1 MTTDRGESTMAQIP
15 SLTADTASVPGNSP
29 SGASGASGSGRPQLS
44 EVTVVIICHDLKRWP
59 FLEAAVT
66 GVITQGASSLIIGVD
81 HNPELEGRIRA
92 QWPHVPVV
100 PNRHQRG
107 ASGTR
112 NSAAELVTTRFIAFL
127 DDDVVAWPH
136 WLERLL
142 EVMVDP
148 TVVGAGGRVVPMW
161 QGSAPRWFPE
171 EFGWVIGTSFKGL
184 PVSTSPI
191 RNVWG
196 GNMIAR
202 RDAFE
207 AVGGFRTTFG
217 KVGDR
222 ARPEDTEL
230 CIRMSAVV
238 PGGHWMYVP
247 EAEVG
252 HQVPAARTRI
262 GYFVNRSYHEGR
274 GKVELDDLSGEDDV
288 LADERSYLTRTLPAG
303 IRDGVVDAVRG
314 DAAGLARAG
323 AIAVGVAAAG
333 IGAAAGRVA
342 SRRER
347 RGANPVASSAAPA
360 RPPAADAE
368 GARAALGL
376 VEPPIWVGELDLEAG
391 PAELAVEPGYA
402 WARILPRTG
411 FAVGQPV
418 IVPVRDGRVLAT
430 EVVAACG
437 AWEPDATLRSAP
449 QIPDGLSLAV
459 TVGTRNRPEQLRR
472 MLDSLA
478 RVEAPVTILVVDN
491 APSDDAT
498 RLVVEAMAA
507 RDGRIRYILEPRPG
521 LSVARNRALRETGA
535 DVLLYTDDDVEV
547 DENWIRVH
555 AAAFADPRVTVS
567 TGQAFAARL
576 DVRDELL
583 SEMTVAWGKGSQ
595 PRSFSL
601 ADPPADLPIFP
612 FSPAMLG
619 GGLNFAVRV
628 DVARAIGGFDETL
641 GAGSPMRGGEDC
653 DFMIR
658 AVRRG
663 GVIRYSP
670 NAFVWHHHRREPGD
684 FDKQRL
690 DSGVGLGAYLAK
702 LATEP
707 AALVEMARRLPA
719 GLRHFGTLRSTA
731 AGAGVDSRQRST
743 ELKLTARGA
752 LGYHRARRA
761 VRAAGG
767 HAADRP
773 LSSIGSTGQMGDVH

>member
-1 MTTDRGESTMAQIP
+1 MTTDHGESTMAQIP
-15 SLTADTASVPGNSP
+15 SLATDAASAPGSAPSAD
-29 SGASGASGSGRPQLS
+29 GRPQLS
-44 EVTVVIICHDLKRWP
+44 EVTVVIICHDLARWP
-59 FLEAAVT
+59 FLEAAVAS
-66 GVITQGASSLIIGVD
+66 VIAQGASSLIIGVD
-81 HNPELEGRIRA
+81 HNPQLEERIRER
-92 QWPHVPVV
+92 WPHVRIV

-112 NSAAELVTTRFIAFL
+112 NCAAEWVTTRFIAFL

-136 WLERLL
+136 WLDRLL
-142 EVMVDP
+142 AIMADP

-161 QGSAPRWFPE
+161 QDGAPRWFPE

-184 PVSTSPI
+184 PESTSPI

-202 RDAFE
+202 REAFE

-222 ARPEDTEL
+222 ARPEDTDL

-252 HQVPAARTRI
+252 HQVPAARTRF
-262 GYFVNRSYHEGR
+262 GYFVDRSYHEGR
-274 GKVELDDLSGEDDV
+274 GKVELDDLAGEDDV

-303 IRDGVVDAVRG
+303 VRDGVVDAVRG

-323 AIAVGVAAAG
+323 AILVGVAAAG
-333 IGAAAGRVA
+333 VGAAAGRLA
-342 SRRER
+342 SFRDRAGSR
-347 RGANPVASSAAPA
+347 AGGSAAAAVVTTAAALTTGIETTAPA
-360 RPPAADAE
+360 LPPAADAE
-368 GARAALGL
+368 AARAALAHL
-376 VEPPIWVGELDLEAG
+376 DPPIWVGELDLETG
-391 PAELAVEPGYA
+391 PAELTVEDGQV
-402 WARILPRTG
+402 WARILPRKG

-418 IVPVRDGRVLAT
+418 IVPVRDGRVLAAD
-430 EVVAACG
+430 VVAACG
-437 AWEPDATLRSAP
+437 AWQPDAALRSAP
-449 QIPDGLSLAV
+449 QLPEGLSLAV

-472 MLDSLA
+472 MLESLA

-498 RLVVEAMAA
+498 RLVVEQLAA
-507 RDGRIRYILEPRPG
+507 RDGRIRYVLEPRPG
-521 LSVARNRALRETGA
+521 LSVARNRALREAGT

-555 AAAFADPRVTVS
+555 AAAFADPSVTVS

-595 PRSFSL
+595 PRTFSL

-612 FSPAMLG
+612 FSPGTLG

-707 AALVEMARRLPA
+707 AALAQMARRLPA
-719 GLRHFGTLRSTA
+719 GLRHFATLRSTA
-731 AGAGVDSRQRST
+731 AGAGVDTRQRST
-743 ELKLTARGA
+743 ELRLTARGA

-773 LSSIGSTGQMGDVH
+773 L